1 MSTNSDAE
9 LLALHRKALDDYFTE
24 DDLMEHEWQERAD
37 LFAVRAVAAAAWD
50 EALSA
55 LVAAFPSCGPCPIP
69 EDCANPTCKML
80 AKVAEL
86 GNPYRDA
93 NALVTEERTEK

>member
-1 MSTNSDAE
+1 VSTNSD
-9 LLALHRKALDDYFTE
+9 LLALYVSAAGLDAGTE
-24 DDLMEHEWQERAD
+24 AD
-37 LFAVRAVAAAAWD
+37 ESELAGLRAVAAAAWD

-86 GNPYRDA
+86 GNPYRPE
-93 NALVTEERTEK
+93 NALIIS